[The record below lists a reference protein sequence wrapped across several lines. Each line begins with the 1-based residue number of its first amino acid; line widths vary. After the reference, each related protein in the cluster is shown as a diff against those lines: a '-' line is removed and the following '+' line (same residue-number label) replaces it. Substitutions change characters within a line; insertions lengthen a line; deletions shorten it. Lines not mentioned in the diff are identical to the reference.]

1 MVSRYKAVAVG
12 TGKEHI
18 GYPVESMRG
27 KTYLIVMFDDYE
39 PAAIRIGYIE
49 VVRETVELIE

>member
-1 MVSRYKAVAVG
+1 MVRQYKAVAVE

-27 KTYLIVMFDDYE
+27 KIYLIVMFDDY
-39 PAAIRIGYIE
+39 AAEAVRIGYIE
-49 VVRETVELIE
+49 VVRETLEMV